1 MLTKTSNDKNP
12 TEINGPLE
20 LFGWFGAFAILSAY
34 SLASFSIVAPDSICF
49 QLLNALGAFGV
60 ATVSLK
66 KRAYQPAV
74 LNVVWFIV
82 AVIAFIKIVID
93 RLS

>member
-1 MLTKTSNDKNP
+1 MLTKPRDDKNP
-12 TEINGPLE
+12 NESNAVLE
-20 LFGWFGAFAILSAY
+20 VFGWFGAFAILLAY
-34 SLASFSIVAPDSICF
+34 FLASFSIIAPDSINF

-66 KRAYQPAV
+66 KRAYQPAA

-82 AVIAFIKIVID
+82 AIIAFTRIVIG
-93 RLS
+93 RLF